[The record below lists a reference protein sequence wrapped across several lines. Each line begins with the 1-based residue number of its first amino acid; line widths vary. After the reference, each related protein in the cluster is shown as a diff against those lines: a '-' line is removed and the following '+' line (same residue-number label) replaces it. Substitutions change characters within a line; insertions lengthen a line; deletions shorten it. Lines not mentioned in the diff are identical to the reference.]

1 MNEVTVP
8 SNAQI
13 STEGYKK
20 HEKNQRDV
28 TSPKEHDNF
37 PVTDP
42 KEMEIYELPGINFKI
57 IYLSKL
63 SELQENT
70 DKKVKKTIY
79 E

>member
-1 MNEVTVP
+1 M
-8 SNAQI
+8 
-13 STEGYKK
+13 
-20 HEKNQRDV
+20 